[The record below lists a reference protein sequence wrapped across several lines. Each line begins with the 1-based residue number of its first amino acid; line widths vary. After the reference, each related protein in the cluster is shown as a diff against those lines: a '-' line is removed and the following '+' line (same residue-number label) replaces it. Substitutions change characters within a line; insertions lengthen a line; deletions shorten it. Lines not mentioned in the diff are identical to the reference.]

1 MLNTS
6 GWSLV
11 LAWNLGAWLITDRW
25 KLDWLATWL
34 LITLWWLLVL
44 WVLSILWW
52 VGLGLSG
59 TLAILLSLAL
69 SIFLLLA
76 SLPLILTFFHR

>member
-1 MLNTS
+1 MAIHLARLSVWRGRVSRIHVVWVGVLLQLLNTS

-11 LAWNLGAWLITDRW
+11 LAWNLSAWLITNRW

-44 WVLSILWW
+44 WVLSIL
-52 VGLGLSG
+52 
-59 TLAILLSLAL
+59 
-69 SIFLLLA
+69 
-76 SLPLILTFFHR
+76 